1 MSRLAKVLTVCF
13 CLAIGFFI
21 AAQTQIS
28 KGQKLY
34 VSPKIMDE
42 YRVAIES
49 EKQSI
54 LQIEERILETET
66 KLEEYEKLAAEDK
79 NADLLAEM
87 QKKLNEYKLVSHF
100 TAVKGEGVSIYLDDA
115 TRDLME
121 EEPVGN
127 VLVHDSDLLTIL
139 NDLFGAGAEAVSV
152 NGHRIAN
159 ASAISCSGYTVRI
172 NGQFEARPFRIKAI
186 GASDRLASA
195 LLGPDG
201 YGTLLRDGY
210 GLVFKLKTE
219 EGLEIPAYPEEH
231 SFRYMTTTKE
241 GEGN

>member
-1 MSRLAKVLTVCF
+1 MSRLVKFLTVCF
-13 CLAIGFFI
+13 CLAVGFFI
-21 AAQTQIS
+21 ATQIQIS
-28 KGQKLY
+28 NGQKLY

-54 LQIEERILETET
+54 LQIGERILETEN
-66 KLEEYEKLAAEDK
+66 KLEEYKELAAEDK
-79 NADLLAEM
+79 DTDLFSDM
-87 QKKLNEYKLVSHF
+87 QNKLDEYKLVSHS

-159 ASAISCSGYTVRI
+159 GSSVSCSGYTVRI

-201 YGTLLRDGY
+201 YGTLLKDY
-210 GLVFKLKTE
+210 GLIFKLNME
-219 EGLEIPAYPEEH
+219 EEVEIPAFPEEH
-231 SFRYMTTTKE
+231 SYRYMLIRKE
-241 GEGN
+241 GETN